1 MAPHVGRIAFTLGV
15 FVLILALIP
24 LPFLERGSPEFIVD
38 LIALVAIS
46 IFLGF
51 VIWDVRRQARISR
64 MK

>member
-38 LIALVAIS
+38 LVALVAIS

>member
-1 MAPHVGRIAFTLGV
+1 MAPHVGRIAFTLGI
-15 FVLILALIP
+15 FVLILALLP
-24 LPFLERGSPEFIVD
+24 LPFLKRGSPEFVVD
-38 LIALVAIS
+38 LIALAAIS